1 LTGITEPKGCGH
13 DRQSSRQTSSA
24 AQRLNKSGSA
34 ALDKNTNNTATKN
47 KPPVLTGKFLFIK
60 EIVAPQQ
67 IKLQKSMVVHITAM
81 LKTHANISKCTQT
94 SARFASKYIDKLDV
108 DKANKP

>member
-1 LTGITEPKGCGH
+1 MSPNVKDVAMTNN
-13 DRQSSRQTSSA
+13 RQGKTLSA
-24 AQRLNKSGSA
+24 AQRPNKIGSA
-34 ALDKNTNNTATKN
+34 ALDNNADTIAMKN